1 MRFFPS
7 GPEPYI
13 NVSEWGTVIRKTGV
27 SSYCT
32 IYILCNGLRFGWNIL
47 GILSSMTDKLLRP
60 STSLRQGP
68 HLLSEKE
75 HTYTQTY
82 KSSSHLS
89 EAKRMVPT
97 VPAYHCGGPLIGGQD
112 LVQK

>member
-1 MRFFPS
+1 
-7 GPEPYI
+7 
-13 NVSEWGTVIRKTGV
+13 
-27 SSYCT
+27 
-32 IYILCNGLRFGWNIL
+32 
-47 GILSSMTDKLLRP
+47 MTDKLLRP